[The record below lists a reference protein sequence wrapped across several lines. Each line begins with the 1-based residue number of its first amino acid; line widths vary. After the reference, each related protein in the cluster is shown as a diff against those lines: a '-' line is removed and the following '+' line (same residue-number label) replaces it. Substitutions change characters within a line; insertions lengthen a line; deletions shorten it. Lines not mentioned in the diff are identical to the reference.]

1 VEPQLKDCAPATTGG
16 LSPSGRSDL
25 TYRWDRIRG
34 TSQGLLETCWNVFA
48 LLIAIRVFAA
58 DESLKQFIPVGKGI
72 GLLLSPLALAVA
84 SRFHS
89 SVATI
94 LAVLWAGISVGTA
107 MMIVAPGIGLFVVGV
122 ILAQLC
128 ATGGVPLLTHL
139 YSRNYRSHERGA
151 RLSTTFLLGS
161 LAGVVYGYLGGELLD
176 WEEAAW
182 PLVFGVALVAAVI
195 GAFAVARFPSEP
207 ATELSARNP
216 FRSLALA
223 WEDRLFGVIL
233 FAWMLMGLGNL
244 MQIPLRVEYLANP
257 RFGINASNA
266 EASAILVSTVL
277 GFRLLS
283 TKVWG
288 WLFDR
293 VNVMT
298 VRVGLNL
305 VFMASIASFF
315 FTESLWL
322 MAAGSALMGIAF
334 GGGGIMWNLYV
345 TKIAPPAKVAGYMS
359 AHGFLTG
366 VRMTA
371 APFLGYAVMEISHPS
386 AAAYL
391 SMVLIAI
398 STLTFL
404 PLRPLIA
411 RRAHL
416 DS

>member
-1 VEPQLKDCAPATTGG
+1 MESQLKVS
-16 LSPSGRSDL
+16 SPSAEDRLGPAERSRL

-34 TSQGLLETCWNVFA
+34 TSQGIVETCWQVFA

-58 DESLKQFIPVGKGI
+58 DESLKQFIPMGKGI
-72 GLLLSPLALAVA
+72 GLLLSPLALAIA
-84 SRFHS
+84 SRFQS
-89 SVATI
+89 SVATLLAI
-94 LAVLWAGISVGTA
+94 LWTGVSVGTA
-107 MMIVAPGIGLFVVGV
+107 IMILSPGIGFFVFGV
-122 ILAQLC
+122 IFAQLC

-139 YSRNYRSHERGA
+139 YSRNYRSHERGG

-176 WEEAAW
+176 WKEAAW
-182 PLVFGVALVAAVI
+182 PLVFGVALLAAI
-195 GAFAVARFPSEP
+195 MGAFAVWRFPSEP
-207 ATELSARNP
+207 ATRLSARNP

-233 FAWMLMGLGNL
+233 FAWMLMGMGNL
-244 MQIPLRVEYLANP
+244 MQLPLRVEYLANP
-257 RFGINASNA
+257 KFGINASNA
-266 EASAILVSTVL
+266 EASAILVSAVL

-283 TKVWG
+283 TKIWG

-305 VFMASIASFF
+305 CFMASIASFF

-322 MAAGSALMGIAF
+322 MAVGSALMGIAF

-345 TKIAPPAKVAGYMS
+345 TKIAPPDQVAGYMS

-386 AAAYL
+386 TAAYL

-404 PLRPLIA
+404 PLRPLIV
-411 RRAHL
+411 RRAGL
-416 DS
+416 QA

>member
-1 VEPQLKDCAPATTGG
+1 VESQLKVSSLSAEDRLGPAE
-16 LSPSGRSDL
+16 RSRL

-34 TSQGLLETCWNVFA
+34 TSQGVVETCWQVFA

-58 DESLKQFIPVGKGI
+58 DESLKQFIPMGKGI
-72 GLLLSPLALAVA
+72 GLLLSPLALAIA
-84 SRFHS
+84 SRFQS
-89 SVATI
+89 SVATLLAI
-94 LAVLWAGISVGTA
+94 LWTGVSVGTA
-107 MMIVAPGIGLFVVGV
+107 IMILSPGIGFFVFGV
-122 ILAQLC
+122 IFAQLC

-139 YSRNYRSHERGA
+139 YSRNYRSHERGG

-176 WEEAAW
+176 WKEAAW
-182 PLVFGVALVAAVI
+182 PLVFGVALLAAI
-195 GAFAVARFPSEP
+195 MGAFAVWRFPSEP
-207 ATELSARNP
+207 ATRLSARNP

-233 FAWMLMGLGNL
+233 FAWMLMGMGNL
-244 MQIPLRVEYLANP
+244 MQLPLRVEYLANP
-257 RFGINASNA
+257 KFGINASNA
-266 EASAILVSTVL
+266 EASAILVSAVL

-283 TKVWG
+283 TKIWG

-305 VFMASIASFF
+305 CFMASIASFF

-322 MAAGSALMGIAF
+322 MAVGSALMGIAF

-345 TKIAPPAKVAGYMS
+345 TKIAPPDQVAGYMS

-386 AAAYL
+386 TAAYL

-404 PLRPLIA
+404 PLRPLIV
-411 RRAHL
+411 RRAGL
-416 DS
+416 QA

>member
-1 VEPQLKDCAPATTGG
+1 MESQLKVSSLSAEDRLGPAE
-16 LSPSGRSDL
+16 RSRL

-34 TSQGLLETCWNVFA
+34 TSQGVVETCWQVFA

-58 DESLKQFIPVGKGI
+58 DESLKQFIPMGKGI
-72 GLLLSPLALAVA
+72 GLLLSPLALAIA
-84 SRFHS
+84 SRFQS
-89 SVATI
+89 SVATLLAI
-94 LAVLWAGISVGTA
+94 LWTGVSVGTA
-107 MMIVAPGIGLFVVGV
+107 IMILSPGIGFFVFGV
-122 ILAQLC
+122 IFAQLC

-139 YSRNYRSHERGA
+139 YSRNYRSHERGG

-176 WEEAAW
+176 WKEAAW
-182 PLVFGVALVAAVI
+182 PLVFGVALLAAI
-195 GAFAVARFPSEP
+195 MGAFAVWRFPSEP
-207 ATELSARNP
+207 ATRLSARNP

-233 FAWMLMGLGNL
+233 FAWMLMGMGNL
-244 MQIPLRVEYLANP
+244 MQLPLRVEYLANP
-257 RFGINASNA
+257 KFGINASNA
-266 EASAILVSTVL
+266 EASAILVSAVL

-283 TKVWG
+283 TKIWG

-305 VFMASIASFF
+305 CFMASIASFF

-322 MAAGSALMGIAF
+322 MAVGSALMGIAF

-345 TKIAPPAKVAGYMS
+345 TKIAPPDQVAGYMS

-386 AAAYL
+386 TAAYL

-404 PLRPLIA
+404 PLRPLIV
-411 RRAHL
+411 RRAGL
-416 DS
+416 QA